1 MVGWIF
7 SSIRRDHLHYQAAAI
22 TTTNRK
28 SMTNLVLE
36 IPKSRPATI
45 DIAQLRCDFCVK
57 FNHFRLGHIVQDTNM
72 TCQHRP
78 RSYAL
83 TNEPRLE
90 HVIDKNDITLP
101 LRAHAAIDRINKK
114 WGECNLGHFFKSHVL
129 LNSTRY
135 RFIFGTTI
143 TKE

>member
-83 TNEPRLE
+83 TNEPRLQ

-101 LRAHAAIDRINKK
+101 LRAHAAIDR
-114 WGECNLGHFFKSHVL
+114 CNLGHFFKSHVL